1 MREHDRGSRHLIKA
15 IDPCLPRSFRD
26 NNTLSLAD
34 LIRARVLVTIMLSGM
49 VSILFTLL
57 VLGISQ
63 TMSGHDFSN
72 PVIIAIICGVA
83 LTLNYLF
90 FYKSGRLDAAA
101 ILFSL
106 TFFLATII
114 SIIIT
119 GGFDSPV
126 RIMLVCTPVVAFL
139 VGGRQ
144 EGIYNAALSY
154 VVGIVLLI
162 LHAFDFPM
170 MQIMPE
176 AVMPYLHGIVWLIA
190 TVLIVVCL
198 YVYDVLLED
207 MRDTTANP
215 DEHAEGNSGL

>member
-34 LIRARVLVTIMLSGM
+34 LIRARVLVTIMLCGIS
-49 VSILFTLL
+49 SIVFSLL
-57 VLGISQ
+57 VLAISHLV
-63 TMSGHDFSN
+63 SGQDFGN
-72 PVIIAIICGVA
+72 AMTIALICGVA
-83 LTLNYLF
+83 LILNYLF
-90 FYKSGRLDAAA
+90 FYKSGRLDASA

-114 SIIIT
+114 STIIT

-126 RIMLVCTPVVAFL
+126 KIMLVCTPVVAFL
-139 VGGRQ
+139 IGGRQ
-144 EGIYNAALSY
+144 EGMYNAALSY

-162 LHAFDFPM
+162 LHVYDFPM

-176 AVMPYLHGIVWLIA
+176 TVLPYLHGIVWLVA
-190 TVLIVVCL
+190 MVLIVVCL

-207 MRDTTANP
+207 VRDTIANV
-215 DEHAEGNSGL
+215 DEHTESAT